1 MQERG
6 RAETGGI
13 SQEITLCNYIM
24 YRAEEMVVFVNDSF
38 PSPKQDSSCASEQAL
53 IVIVISN
60 LPIGGIIILNS
71 LR

>member
-24 YRAEEMVVFVNDSF
+24 YRAEEIVVFVNDSF

-53 IVIVISN
+53 IVISN

>member
-1 MQERG
+1 
-6 RAETGGI
+6 
-13 SQEITLCNYIM
+13 M
-24 YRAEEMVVFVNDSF
+24 YRAEEIVVFVNDSF

-53 IVIVISN
+53 IVISN